1 MNTDTLEEMQLLLKF
16 CESPKHL
23 GTQSGIKVHSSAS
36 QSHKSAAKRLFNKGL
51 ISQKDGGY
59 LTDRGIEA
67 ADHCQYL
74 SVLLAT
80 C

>member
-16 CESPKHL
+16 VESPKHP

-36 QSHKSAAKRLFNKGL
+36 QSHKTAAQRLFNKGL

-67 ADHCQYL
+67 ADHCQHL
-74 SVLLAT
+74 SALLT
-80 C
+80 TR